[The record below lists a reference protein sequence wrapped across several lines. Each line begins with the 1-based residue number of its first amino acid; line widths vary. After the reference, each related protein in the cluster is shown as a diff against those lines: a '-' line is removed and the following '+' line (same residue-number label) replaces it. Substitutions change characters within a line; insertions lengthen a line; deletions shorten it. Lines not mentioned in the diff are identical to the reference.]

1 MHLITRAQT
10 TYAISPH
17 AVPQFQTEQFE
28 PSWWRARN
36 TITGQSV
43 GRGTTWFLRLEDKE
57 LVLRHYY
64 RGGLVG
70 QLLGD
75 RYLFNGIHNSRA
87 VVECELLINMQHQ
100 GLPVPKPWA
109 VRIQRSGIFYRMD
122 ILLERIHQA
131 QDLVHLLRQQ
141 ALTAA
146 QWQMIGQTIRRFHQ
160 AGIDHADL
168 NAHNILMDQ
177 AQQAWLIDFD
187 KGRQRSAGKWQ
198 QHNLDRLLRSLR
210 KEAALHTVFN
220 WQPADWQ
227 ALLAGYQRFQIPDS
241 PR

>member
-1 MHLITRAQT
+1 MQLITDNHT
-10 TYAISPH
+10 TYAISAP
-17 AVPQFQTEQFE
+17 AVPYFQAEQFE
-28 PSWWRARN
+28 PDWWHTQHAV
-36 TITGQSV
+36 IGQST
-43 GRGTTWFLRLEDKE
+43 GRGTTWFVRLGEKE

-70 QLLGD
+70 KLLGD
-75 RYLFNGIHNSRA
+75 RYLFNGIRNSRA
-87 VVECELLINMQHQ
+87 VVECELLTNMQRQ
-100 GLPVPKPWA
+100 GLPVPTPWA

-122 ILLERIHQA
+122 ILLERIPHA
-131 QDLVHLLRQQ
+131 LDLVHHLQQ
-141 ALTAA
+141 QPLSMT
-146 QWQMIGQTIRRFHQ
+146 QWQMVGQTIRRFHQ

-210 KEAALHTVFN
+210 KEATLHTLFH

-227 ALLAGYQRFQIPDS
+227 ALLTGYQRFQIPYS